1 MSDHI
6 ENVLRLFPPRP
17 LSDGERQIL
26 FDWIGVA
33 EEFSAFFS
41 ARRDDPPDMYNR
53 IVVSHRP
60 TKRPLYFI
68 HCSKDSDSWLMVSVN
83 EGEGVGH
90 FRTLRAALRHITHRS
105 RVR

>member
-6 ENVLRLFPPRP
+6 QNVLRVFPPRP

-26 FDWIGVA
+26 LNWIAVA

-41 ARRDDPPDMYNR
+41 ARRDDPSDIYNR
-53 IVVSHRP
+53 VVVSHRL

-68 HCSKDSDSWLMVSVN
+68 HCSPDFDSWIMVSAN
-83 EGEGVGH
+83 EEEGVGH
-90 FRTLRAALRHITHRS
+90 FRTLRAALRYIAHR
-105 RVR
+105 R